1 MKKIIDTL
9 LALIFMASLS
19 ANGFEVNNSYVQMEA
34 DTCHKVDTAHN
45 QSCEQCTLATFVIP
59 ASDSN
64 ISYYVQQALT
74 TTVNTALY
82 RSATIKVD
90 NPPPIFS

>member
-9 LALIFMASLS
+9 LALIFMVSLS
-19 ANGFEVNNSYVQMEA
+19 VNGFEVNNSYVQMEA
-34 DTCHKVDTAHN
+34 DACHKVGAHN
-45 QSCEQCTLATFVIP
+45 QSCEQCTLAAFTMP

-74 TTVNTALY
+74 TTVNTVLY